1 MKTLEEQRTQLV
13 SALAGKG
20 AHVDFDA
27 AIANF
32 PVSLRGQKPEK
43 APHTAWQLLEHLRI
57 AQADIL
63 DFCINPSYKEM
74 AWPDDYWP
82 KTPAP
87 PDESAWDRSIA
98 AFRHDLKAM
107 QSLVADTSR
116 DLYKR
121 IPHGDGQTLFR
132 EALLVIDH
140 NSYHLGQLVLVRN
153 LLGIWPAAQK

>member
-27 AIANF
+27 AIVNF
-32 PVSLRGQKPEK
+32 PVNLRGQKPEA
-43 APHTAWQLLEHLRI
+43 APHSAWQLLEHLRI

-63 DFCINPSYKEM
+63 DFCINPEYKEM
-74 AWPDDYWP
+74 NWPDDYWP

-87 PDESAWDRSIA
+87 SDESAWDRSIA

-107 QSLVADTSR
+107 QSLVADPSR

-140 NSYHLGQLVLVRN
+140 NSYHLGQLVLVRY
-153 LLGIWPAAQK
+153 LLGIWTAAQK